1 MADAEVIIPELVTLV
16 DIKGSTPKQ
25 DYAAHI
31 TFRGLTFAY
40 SDWNLAEVDG
50 SHGNATVQ
58 GCTYMNKF
66 STGNWHDDM
75 YRSYDVAP
83 AAVHATSAHDIAI
96 LDGKIEMTGY
106 LGFHAEN
113 DVYNIEVTGNYIGHT
128 GGGGVT
134 IGIPSMSMRMIL
146 RSIGRRLRFQQRR
159 P

>member
-66 STGNWHDDM
+66 STGTGTTICT
-75 YRSYDVAP
+75 VP
-83 AAVHATSAHDIAI
+83 
-96 LDGKIEMTGY
+96 MT
-106 LGFHAEN
+106 L
-113 DVYNIEVTGNYIGHT
+113 
-128 GGGGVT
+128 
-134 IGIPSMSMRMIL
+134 P
-146 RSIGRRLRFQQRR
+146 RR
-159 P
+159 PFMRPLPTTSPF

>member
-1 MADAEVIIPELVTLV
+1 M

-113 DVYNIEVTGNYIGHT
+113 DVYNIEA
-128 GGGGVT
+128 T
-134 IGIPSMSMRMIL
+134 ISAIPVAAVLPSVIPSMSMRMIL
-146 RSIGRRLRFQQRR
+146 RSIG
-159 P
+159 